1 MVSRRT
7 GHRGT
12 WVRPAHSEPLRCGHV
27 TRPPRQLQGVGTGW
41 AGGRTGLL
49 RGAGWAGGA
58 WAHHKLDDVLM
69 PQTAASGESSQFCPA
84 SRWSDLLVKRG
95 GRWRFLSG
103 SSWAL
108 DIPQQHRS
116 RTDTLSGSER
126 ALCYTKRNRT
136 ISIGLFQIKHTNI
149 FDKKV
154 VARIKSNQN
163 MLDT

>member
-1 MVSRRT
+1 MIEAAGGGPASGDSHVCCVRFAKTAARRMARW
-7 GHRGT
+7 GCCEARRVG
-12 WVRPAHSEPLRCGHV
+12 LRLGAGWEG
-27 TRPPRQLQGVGTGW
+27 GVGG

-126 ALCYTKRNRT
+126 ALCYTKRSRT
-136 ISIGLFQIKHTNI
+136 ISI
-149 FDKKV
+149 
-154 VARIKSNQN
+154 
-163 MLDT
+163 